1 MILLE
6 SVVHVSSIMHRMVL
20 CFEDDFTLGITDREK
35 FLTYLPVKTL
45 QFGLSPHDPIKK
57 GSLANTIIKQGR
69 PMTKLMDSSVY
80 GIAYIADG
88 LPIEEDGRISGALVF
103 GVSLDRQNKLVQIAE
118 HLSAIVEEVSAQ
130 SVVMQSS
137 AETLSS
143 HSEKLHQVMTGMLQQ
158 VETTF
163 SVLKSISDIA
173 KQSGILGLNASIEAA
188 RAGEQGRGFAIVA
201 GEMRRLASTSGVWQR
216 KSPSAF
222 LRCRRRSP
230 LFHKWCLHQK
240 ISQRHRQKGLWNWLP
255 PFKTLPRRHACC
267 SRCRRSKPATNHS
280 R

>member
-1 MILLE
+1 MSLLE

-35 FLTYLPVKTL
+35 FLTYLPGKTL
-45 QFGLSPHDPIKK
+45 QFGLSPHDPIKE

-80 GIAYIADG
+80 GIAYIAGG
-88 LPIEEDGRISGALVF
+88 LPIEEDGRISGTLVF
-103 GVSLDRQNKLVQIAE
+103 GVSLDRQNKLAQIAE

-201 GEMRRLASTSGVWQR
+201 GEMRRLASTSGGLAKEISKRLSSLQEEITSLSQMVLASKNLAKAQTEGIMELA
-216 KSPSAF
+216 SAIQDVT
-222 LRCRRRSP
+222 
-230 LFHKWCLHQK
+230 KEACLLQQM
-240 ISQRHRQKGLWNWLP
+240 SQIQAGH
-255 PFKTLPRRHACC
+255 
-267 SRCRRSKPATNHS
+267 
-280 R
+280 